1 MKILNKIFIAI
12 FSVIFGI
19 ELMGSIIV
27 VIILMSI
34 WNDKNRRF
42 RQIWARLQRRCLFYE
57 IQTIGEPNL
66 DANMMIMNHQS
77 MLDIIVLEDIHP
89 KNLCWIA
96 KKEILDMPIFGKILS
111 VPKMIPIDRNNP
123 RAMPKIIAEVKD
135 RIEQN
140 RPIMIFPEG
149 TRSDGQ
155 DLLEF
160 HSGAKIIAQ
169 KLNLKV
175 QPIVIVGSKKIL
187 DTKKFIARPGGK
199 LKIIFLDLVDTTSDD
214 WFEQTRTLMQTTL
227 KQHLD

>member
-12 FSVIFGI
+12 FSVIFGLEI
-19 ELMGSIIV
+19 MATIIM
-27 VIILMSI
+27 VIIFMSI
-34 WNDKNRRF
+34 WNSKNRKF
-42 RQIWARLQRRCLFYE
+42 RQIWAKLQRKCLFFE
-57 IQTIGEPNL
+57 IETIGEPNL
-66 DANMMIMNHQS
+66 NADMMILNHQS
-77 MLDIIVLEDIHP
+77 MLDIIVLEEVHP

-96 KKEILDMPIFGKILS
+96 KKEILEMPIFGKILS

-135 RIEQN
+135 RLEQN

-149 TRSDGQ
+149 TRSDGRS
-155 DLLEF
+155 LLEF

-187 DTKKFIARPGGK
+187 DTKRFIARPGGK
-199 LKIIFLDLVDTTSDD
+199 LKIIYLDLVDTTKED
-214 WFEQTRTLMQTTL
+214 WFEKTRETMEITL
-227 KQHLD
+227 KQNLD